1 MKKHRWS
8 VLLPLTLASCGG
20 GDAPTAAPPPPP
32 VPTTV
37 SVSPA
42 QATMEAIE
50 ETVQFTAQVADQN
63 GNALTGTSVS
73 WTSSAPGVVAVDPA
87 TGLAEASGAGTAVV
101 TARAGSASG
110 TATATVRQVA
120 RAIERAGGDEQR
132 GVAGEA
138 LPVSPSVL
146 VKDANGHPAG
156 QVTVAFEVA
165 SGGGSVSPGATLT
178 GADGLARTTWTLGA
192 DSVQALSA
200 SAGGLSTTFQAT
212 AGPPLLAVATDS
224 LKQGRLTVSYAET
237 LVATGGSLEGYAWSL
252 AEGSDLPPGLL
263 LRSDGGIV
271 GVPTEAGVSEFE
283 VQVADSEG
291 GQASQVLSMRV
302 CDGPLGLETGD
313 VQVMT
318 GPETEP
324 CGFFVRAPE
333 AGAYYRVVIAGASP
347 GMSRIL
353 PVELAVE
360 AVSAGQEDPRS
371 AEGRRRARPPVPVSE
386 WQDFLEIELA
396 NDALHRNIRRQEAEM
411 FRQLAAEDR
420 LREVLDRGPAAQR
433 SSAYLTQNQSSP
445 EQRTFRFS
453 QIAQPDGW
461 DWSRC
466 EVDRTVAAKLLAENE
481 YLAVYEDATS
491 TAPVSLDNVNR
502 VLDYY
507 ADHGAEVIEGYFGG
521 VSDVNGDGRV
531 AVVVDPLLDGV
542 RAYVW
547 SNDMLVSQADCA
559 ASNEM
564 ELVHISAGAFN
575 QFDDNRYWALSG
587 MVHELKH
594 VSSTYTRV
602 RNWYRRGGNPSD
614 AFWHPTWIEEGT
626 AEIAKEMSSRLAWER
641 VGGPSADARIT
652 GEMAR
657 AGAAE
662 AWAEFYGVFGV
673 LARTV
678 RAFRVDPNAVTFEP
692 EGEGHVYGSGWHFH
706 RFLRDWFADAGSSSV
721 DDEAFVRALNDS
733 ITPPGAPGIS
743 SVVGETL
750 PEILTAH
757 AVAMTVAGA
766 ESSLTNDETPR
777 FTSFDFPSATD
788 IFSRPNPPG
797 TYPWPVTTT
806 GEDDDSAVMAAPLA
820 QSATF
825 RGRVGESG
833 VRVHDFRAQAAGA
846 AAVFRVDLPS
856 RTRVVIARIPDPA
869 P

>member
-8 VLLPLTLASCGG
+8 VLLALTLVSCGG

-165 SGGGSVSPGATLT
+165 SGGGSVSPGTTLT
-178 GADGLARTTWTLGA
+178 GADGLARTTWTLGP

-200 SAGGLSTTFQAT
+200 SASGLSTTFQAT

-291 GQASQVLSMRV
+291 GQASQALSMRV

-360 AVSAGQEDPRS
+360 AVSAGQEGPRS

-396 NDALHRNIRRQEAEM
+396 NDALHRKIRRQEAEM
-411 FRQLAAEDR
+411 FRQLAAEGR
-420 LREVLDRGPAAQR
+420 LREVLDRGPAARPAAQR
-433 SSAYLTQNQSSP
+433 SSAYGTQNQSSP
-445 EQRTFRFS
+445 ERRTFRFS
-453 QIAQPDGW
+453 QEG
-461 DWSRC
+461 C
-466 EVDRTVAAKLLAENE
+466 EVDQTVAAKLIAENE

-491 TAPVSLDNVNR
+491 AAPVSLDNVNR

-507 ADHGAEVIEGYFGG
+507 ADHGAEVIEHYFGG

-531 AVVVDPLLDGV
+531 VVVVNPLLDGV
-542 RAYVW
+542 QAFVW
-547 SNDMLVSQADCA
+547 SNDMVVSQADCA

-564 ELVHISAGAFN
+564 ELVYISAGAFS
-575 QFDDNRYWALSG
+575 QFDDDGYWALAG
-587 MVHELKH
+587 MVHEVKH
-594 VSSTYTRV
+594 VSSFYKRV
-602 RNWYRRGGNPSD
+602 RNWYRRGGSD
-614 AFWHPTWIEEGT
+614 ETIWHPTWIEEGT
-626 AEIAKEMSSRLAWER
+626 AEIAKEISSRLAWAQ
-641 VGGPSADARIT
+641 VTGSSADARIT
-652 GEMAR
+652 ADMIYATD
-657 AGAAE
+657 AE
-662 AWAEFYGVFGV
+662 AWDEFYGVFGV
-673 LARTV
+673 LLRTV
-678 RAFRVDPNAVTFEP
+678 WAFEVDPNAVTFKP
-692 EGEGHVYGSGWHFH
+692 LGAGTVYGSGWHFH
-706 RFLRDWFADAGSSSV
+706 RFLRDWYADAGSFSV
-721 DDEAFVRALNDS
+721 DGEAFVRALNDS

-788 IFSRPNPPG
+788 VFTSPNPPG
-797 TYPWPVTTT
+797 VYPWPVTTT